1 MPRSIIICAGVHDRD
16 KVAGRHRPPR
26 RADGEAVSRVLRG
39 VAAARCGR
47 PNVAPAVVARLEAA
61 PERGKDRAT
70 QAADPGSGGRVPG
83 QGEEEEE
90 VPGEEKR
97 AEGGQNAV
105 GHTADVHHYVDAV
118 QHTSAA
124 ETVHG
129 GHRCRR
135 RRRKRGRQQG
145 VGDAGH
151 VGLFLL
157 PVLHQQHHQPGVLRP
172 VQRHVPHD
180 LRADTQV
187 QVEHP
192 QAATALPCVMMTAA
206 VTAYYVYIIL
216 YNFYIILYT
225 LSFSGFF
232 FRPAAPLDTPPPN
245 VLGHI
250 VRLSTLIAPLIARII
265 DY

>member
-1 MPRSIIICAGVHDRD
+1 M
-16 KVAGRHRPPR
+16 
-26 RADGEAVSRVLRG
+26 LRG
-39 VAAARCGR
+39 VAAARRGR
-47 PNVAPAVVARLEAA
+47 PDVAPAVVAGHAA
-61 PERGKDRAT
+61 AAERGKDRTT
-70 QAADPGSGGRVPG
+70 QAADPGTGGRVPG

-90 VPGEEKR
+90 VPGEEER

-105 GHTADVHHYVDAV
+105 GHTADVHHHVDAV

-129 GHRCRR
+129 GHRGRR
-135 RRRKRGRQQG
+135 RRRKRGRQQQG

-192 QAATALPCVMMTAA
+192 QAATALPRVMMIAAMTGRRRYCAAATACPHICLYNILP
-206 VTAYYVYIIL
+206 TFIYYYVHSR
-216 YNFYIILYT
+216 FRVF
-225 LSFSGFF
+225 FS
-232 FRPAAPLDTPPPN
+232 RQAAPF
-245 VLGHI
+245 
-250 VRLSTLIAPLIARII
+250 PLPTRHHETCQG
-265 DY
+265 